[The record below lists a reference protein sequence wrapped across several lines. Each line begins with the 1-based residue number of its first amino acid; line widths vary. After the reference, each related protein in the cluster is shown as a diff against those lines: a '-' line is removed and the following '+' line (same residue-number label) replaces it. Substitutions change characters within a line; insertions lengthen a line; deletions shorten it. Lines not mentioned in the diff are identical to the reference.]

1 MSENKLFNAASS
13 RGTSTSNSSSSNCDA
28 SNSSDDEENNV
39 SSSVLVGELRREVM
53 RFYRAQYKHD
63 IIVSLWETYRAFLAN
78 HSDQTF
84 LQEVDDAIEGLKHI
98 SQEEAICAIS
108 KYRKLSSLYNQQ
120 AIAFDLGYRLCT
132 KLRR

>member
-13 RGTSTSNSSSSNCDA
+13 RGSSSSNNSISGA
-28 SNSSDDEENNV
+28 SNTSDDEENNA
-39 SSSVLVGELRREVM
+39 SSSVLAGELRREM
-53 RFYRAQYKHD
+53 IKFYRAQYKHD